1 VYNISKEI
9 QVRQIGGWMMDTI
22 RLSIENKFEADIF
35 TNILDEENIS
45 YDLIETHSLAYDGIF
60 EMTMGWG
67 YVEIPQEFK
76 EKAEELYKEFKESL
90 EHEIIKE

>member
-1 VYNISKEI
+1 
-9 QVRQIGGWMMDTI
+9 MDTI

-76 EKAEELYKEFKESL
+76 EKAQELYKEFKESL
-90 EHEIIKE
+90 EHEIIKD

>member
-76 EKAEELYKEFKESL
+76 EKAQELYKEFKESL

>member
-1 VYNISKEI
+1 
-9 QVRQIGGWMMDTI
+9 MDTI
-22 RLSIENKFEADIF
+22 RLSIENQFEADIF
-35 TNILDEENIS
+35 TNILDEEHIDYN
-45 YDLIETHSLAYDGIF
+45 LIETHSLAYDGLF

-90 EHEIIKE
+90 THEIVMD

>member
-1 VYNISKEI
+1 VYNIIKGI

>member
-1 VYNISKEI
+1 
-9 QVRQIGGWMMDTI
+9 MDTI
-22 RLSIENKFEADIF
+22 RLSIENQFEADIF
-35 TNILDEENIS
+35 TNILDEEHI
-45 YDLIETHSLAYDGIF
+45 DGLF

-90 EHEIIKE
+90 THEIVMD